1 MIRLLAS
8 AALTLIG
15 NAVALVVAA
24 VVLPGMGLGVGG
36 FVVALLIFTGTAI
49 LIEPLLRQTALS
61 RAPAILGSSA
71 LIATLVSLLVTA
83 WVGDSLRISGFTTW
97 VLAAV
102 LVWGIALAA
111 RLLLPLVLFK
121 QILAERR
128 SN

>member
-8 AALTLIG
+8 AVLTLIG
-15 NAVALVVAA
+15 NAIALVVAA
-24 VVLPGMGLGVGG
+24 VVLPDMGLDVGG
-36 FVVALLIFTGTAI
+36 FVIAVLIFTGTAI

-61 RAPAILGSSA
+61 KAPAILGSSA

-83 WVGDSLRISGFTTW
+83 WVGDSLRISGLTTW

-111 RLLLPLVLFK
+111 RLLLPLVVFK